1 MSTYI
6 FRNNALGLWRNP
18 DSQYGFPD
26 LLVRISESTTPDES
40 FIYCP
45 ICGVSIG
52 TKGIVTIA
60 LNHMHKRREALLS
73 KRADLTKEIAELDA
87 AILALG

>member
-1 MSTYI
+1 MQ
-6 FRNNALGLWRNP
+6 WRNP

>member
-6 FRNNALGLWRNP
+6 FRNNALG
-18 DSQYGFPD
+18 
-26 LLVRISESTTPDES
+26 
-40 FIYCP
+40 
-45 ICGVSIG
+45 
-52 TKGIVTIA
+52 
-60 LNHMHKRREALLS
+60 KRREALLS